1 MTKFRQYNNGE
12 IWKDRNS
19 KRKVFS
25 AKKPIQIWD
34 VNVDNI
40 LISKLLKT
48 NTNSKYLIEYSDKDI
63 RSLVLIMPKISR
75 QVKIFKVQDK
85 NTKLISFRIDHEKL
99 LEEYKAIWIKIV
111 DLKNINLNAL
121 TVYDN
126 NKVYEIWQ

>member
-1 MTKFRQYNNGE
+1 M
-12 IWKDRNS
+12 
-19 KRKVFS
+19 
-25 AKKPIQIWD
+25 
-34 VNVDNI
+34 
-40 LISKLLKT
+40 
-48 NTNSKYLIEYSDKDI
+48 IEYSDKDI

-126 NKVYEIWQ
+126 NKVYEIWR

>member
-85 NTKLISFRIDHEKL
+85 NTKLIYFRIDHEKL

-126 NKVYEIWQ
+126 NKVYEIWR

>member
-1 MTKFRQYNNGE
+1 MGKFGKTE
-12 IWKDRNS
+12 IAKE
-19 KRKVFS
+19 KFFS

-85 NTKLISFRIDHEKL
+85 NTKLISFRIDHKKL

-111 DLKNINLNAL
+111 DLKNINLNAS